1 MPSCTLI
8 WFLCKSFQKK
18 IFYVNGY
25 LNNLHRF
32 VLLCFFFHSRHV
44 LGVKDIYCAFEYG
57 LFYVPKHSFIVPLF
71 LHVVNRL
78 YILSSAFC
86 CWSVVHRESATRF
99 KNICSHFGL
108 LIPMVPDGSQHN
120 FCDKIKFV
128 FLFVKLKMYCPLYG
142 FPLNAVLINYNL
154 ITRACMDLT
163 PSEDDFLGYYLS
175 FQYHVLPALQI
186 FNQ

>member
-44 LGVKDIYCAFEYG
+44 LGVKDIYCAFDYG

-99 KNICSHFGL
+99 KNFAAISVYSFPWSLMALSTTFVTKSSLCSCL
-108 LIPMVPDGSQHN
+108 WN
-120 FCDKIKFV
+120 
-128 FLFVKLKMYCPLYG
+128 
-142 FPLNAVLINYNL
+142 
-154 ITRACMDLT
+154 
-163 PSEDDFLGYYLS
+163 
-175 FQYHVLPALQI
+175 
-186 FNQ
+186 